1 MPSATKNPAPGA
13 VAAPS
18 AAPYTGPVSGER
30 AAASVPWWKDA
41 VRSWAPV
48 LGFAVLLVFQMV
60 SLQQQIGELRTD
72 LHREIGDLRTDVQKE
87 IGGLRTDVQKEIG
100 GLRTD
105 VQKEIGDLRTDVQR
119 EIGDLRDD
127 LRTDIGALGER
138 IARLEALMKRAQ
150 GAASRPGG

>member
-1 MPSATKNPAPGA
+1 M
-13 VAAPS
+13 
-18 AAPYTGPVSGER
+18 
-30 AAASVPWWKDA
+30 AASVPWWKDA

-72 LHREIGDLRTDVQKE
+72 LHREIGDLRTDVQ
-87 IGGLRTDVQKEIG
+87 
-100 GLRTD
+100 
-105 VQKEIGDLRTDVQR
+105 R

-138 IARLEALMKRAQ
+138 IARLEALLERRA
-150 GAASRPGG
+150 AASRPGG